1 METTAL
7 VALVAGALLGA
18 GLAWLLLRGQ
28 AAAARHQAELA
39 AEATRVELVT
49 RLAERDGQLAAERLE
64 RARREEEAQE
74 ARAEARAQAELRAGL
89 ESALDEERRSSA
101 EKAVLLA
108 EAQERLSQ
116 AFKALSADVLQAQS
130 RQFLE
135 LAQESLARFQE
146 GAQGDLGKRQTA
158 IAELLAPVRETVGKL
173 GERLGELE
181 RSRVDAYSELRQQV
195 RTLGEGQ
202 TMVRQEAARLV
213 QALRAPQ
220 VRGRWGEMQL
230 RRVAEIAGMQAHCDF
245 VEQGTVEG
253 IAGNKQR
260 PDMLVRM
267 PGGRQIPVDAKAPLS
282 AYLDSLE
289 APDEATRLLRLADHA
304 RQLRDHVGKLAAK
317 AYHEALGSP
326 EFVVLFLPGE
336 AFLYAALDQDPRLME
351 RAAEAGV
358 LLATPMT
365 LIGFLR
371 TVERGWRE
379 EAVAENARQVSD
391 AGQELHD
398 RLAKLGEHLERL
410 GKNLSGS
417 VRSYNDFVGSL
428 ESRVMPAARKLK
440 ELGAGTRSVEVPDL
454 EPVEEQPRPLR
465 PPGVAA
471 GS

>member
-1 METTAL
+1 MTSASL
-7 VALVAGALLGA
+7 LLLLAGALLGA
-18 GLAWLLLRGQ
+18 ALAWLLLRGR
-28 AAAARHQAELA
+28 AAAARHAAELL
-39 AEATRVELVT
+39 AEATRVELGT
-49 RLAERDGQLAAERLE
+49 RLAERDQQLLAAHQERS
-64 RARREEEAQE
+64 RREAEALA

-89 ESALDEERRSSA
+89 EAALDEERRGSA
-101 EKAVLLA
+101 EKAVLLS

-116 AFKALSADVLQAQS
+116 AFKALSADVLQSQS

-135 LAQESLARFQE
+135 LARESLARFQE
-146 GAQGDLGKRQTA
+146 GARGDLTQRQVA
-158 IAELLAPVRETVGKL
+158 IAELLAPVRDTVSRL

-181 RSRVDAYSELRQQV
+181 RSRVDAYAELRQQM

-202 TMVRQEAARLV
+202 GLVRQEAARLV

-230 RRVAEIAGMQAHCDF
+230 RRVAEVAGMQAHCDF

-289 APDEATRLLRLADHA
+289 APDDATRQARLADHA
-304 RQLRDHVGKLAAK
+304 RQLRDHVARLSQK
-317 AYHEALGSP
+317 AYHQAVGSP

-358 LLATPMT
+358 LVVTPMT

-379 EAVAENARQVSD
+379 EAVAENARHVTE

-398 RLAKLGEHLERL
+398 RIAKLAEHLERI

-417 VRSYNDFVGSL
+417 VRAYNDLVGSL
-428 ESRVMPAARKLK
+428 ESRVLPAARRLK
-440 ELGAGTRSVEVPDL
+440 ELGAGTRSIDVPVLD
-454 EPVEEQPRPLR
+454 PVDEAPRPLR

-471 GS
+471 GT